1 MATISSEA
9 AKDFQEYKRAWSHW
23 YVQLGHI
30 CDSTED
36 WDLYKKVEAFIQ
48 TKIEN
53 ERHKFEKEKINN

>member
-30 CDSTED
+30 CNSTED
-36 WDLYKKVEAFIQ
+36 WAFYKKLEAFIQ
-48 TKIEN
+48 GKI
-53 ERHKFEKEKINN
+53 FD

>member
-1 MATISSEA
+1 MATISSEV

-30 CDSTED
+30 CESTDD
-36 WDLYKKVEAFIQ
+36 WAFYKKLEAFIQ

-53 ERHKFEKEKINN
+53 ERHEFEKEKINN

>member
-1 MATISSEA
+1 MSTISREQ

-36 WDLYKKVEAFIQ
+36 WDLYKRLEAFIQ

-53 ERHKFEKEKINN
+53 ERHEFEKEKINK